1 MKNQLVKDLSFQEL
15 KEIEGGNDDMRQMFY
30 DGVYYMVR
38 GVRFLYDISVELSKA
53 QKAAF
58 SETHGNYIRE

>member
-53 QKAAF
+53 QRAAYH
-58 SETHGNYIRE
+58 ERHGNFLGE